1 MDYRKRSSKPIIALI
16 LAIALCWTS
25 CKSSRTL
32 TTATER
38 SEARTETAHTATH
51 TVDSV
56 HVTDSVYVLITAEK
70 VTETR
75 WRTQWRYRTVH
86 DTVLKHTT
94 DTVILTQTVE
104 KLVEVPA
111 KGGSAGWGAALALFV
126 LIVVYML
133 IKSLFKPN

>member
-1 MDYRKRSSKPIIALI
+1 M
-16 LAIALCWTS
+16 
-25 CKSSRTL
+25 
-32 TTATER
+32 
-38 SEARTETAHTATH
+38 
-51 TVDSV
+51 DSV

-86 DTVLKHTT
+86 DTVLKHTS
-94 DTVILTQTVE
+94 DTVTLTQTVE

>member
-1 MDYRKRSSKPIIALI
+1 M
-16 LAIALCWTS
+16 
-25 CKSSRTL
+25 
-32 TTATER
+32 
-38 SEARTETAHTATH
+38 
-51 TVDSV
+51 DSV

-104 KLVEVPA
+104 KLVEAPPKA
-111 KGGSAGWGAALALFV
+111 DRLGWAAAAIVAFALWFYLLV
-126 LIVVYML
+126 KTQL
-133 IKSLFKPN
+133 KRH